1 MTNKELNEQR
11 EQNGAGTNSAESR
24 MKSRMT
30 NAQAVD
36 RWAKYIIPAVF
47 RAEDALKKA
56 NPDWNERLAKIG
68 QPGGEDPHK
77 VAEEYCR
84 EIATII
90 VTQAADYEPD
100 GTIPY
105 DNDPYNV
112 ELPDSEDTTDQGA
125 TVV

>member
-36 RWAKYIIPAVF
+36 RWAKFIIPAVF
-47 RAEDALKKA
+47 RAEDALKKTK
-56 NPDWNERLAKIG
+56 PEWEERLKRLG
-68 QPGGEDPHK
+68 EPDGEDPHK

-90 VTQAADYEPD
+90 VKQGSDYEPD
-100 GTIPY
+100 GTI
-105 DNDPYNV
+105 DGEMD
-112 ELPDSEDTTDQGA
+112 
-125 TVV
+125 